1 MAAKFFNKR
10 AQALTEAVSKSVD
23 KTEFEPEFQELE
35 KATDITRTCVEKL
48 VKNVPSFLHPNPAA
62 RAKLSVGGAYA
73 KMTKT
78 AADRRYPHATGELG
92 GIMQKA
98 GQEMEQ
104 LAEPSLFG
112 EALRVTGDALNQVTE
127 ANHSYDADVLQ
138 NFLEPLKVLMDK
150 DLKEIMKH
158 RKKLEGRRLDYDYK
172 RRKAVQGKTSISDAD
187 IKIAEQK
194 LEESKGLSE
203 SSMVN
208 LLENDVEQVGQL
220 LALVEASAS
229 FYRTAAEIMERAA
242 GELQEHMSSAGD
254 RPRREV
260 RAVQTRFEDDDEDY
274 LPKPAGGA
282 DVPCCRA
289 MYDFEA
295 ENENELA
302 LKEGDIVT
310 LTERLDE
317 NWLEGEING
326 RKGIFPTAYVDIIRD
341 L

>member
-10 AQALTEAVSKSVD
+10 AQALTEAVSKTVD
-23 KTEFEPEFQELE
+23 KTEYDPDFQELE
-35 KATDITRTCVEKL
+35 KATDHTRICVEKL
-48 VKNVPSFLHPNPAA
+48 VKGIPPFLHPNPAA

-78 AADRRYPHATGELG
+78 AADRRYPHATSELAVVMTKAGEDLGELS
-92 GIMQKA
+92 
-98 GQEMEQ
+98 
-104 LAEPSLFG
+104 EPSLFG
-112 EALRVTGDALNQVTE
+112 EALLTTGEALNQVTE
-127 ANHSYDADVLQ
+127 ANHAFDSDVLQ
-138 NFLEPLKVLMDK
+138 NFMEPLKVLMDK
-150 DLKEIMKH
+150 DLKEIAKH
-158 RKKLEGRRLDYDYK
+158 RKKLEGRRLDFDYK
-172 RRKAVQGKTSISDAD
+172 RRKAMAGKTSISEAD

-220 LALVEASAS
+220 YSFVEAMLN
-229 FYRTAAEIMERAA
+229 FHRTSTEILERCS
-242 GELQEHMSSAGD
+242 EQLQEQMSGASD
-254 RPRREV
+254 RPKREV
-260 RAVQTRFEDDDEDY
+260 RQVQPQFEDDDEDY
-274 LPKPAGGA
+274 LPKPTS

-295 ENENELA
+295 ENEGELTFN
-302 LKEGDIVT
+302 EGDIIT
-310 LTERLDE
+310 LTARLDE

-326 RKGIFPTAYVDIIRD
+326 ASGIFPTAYVDIIKD